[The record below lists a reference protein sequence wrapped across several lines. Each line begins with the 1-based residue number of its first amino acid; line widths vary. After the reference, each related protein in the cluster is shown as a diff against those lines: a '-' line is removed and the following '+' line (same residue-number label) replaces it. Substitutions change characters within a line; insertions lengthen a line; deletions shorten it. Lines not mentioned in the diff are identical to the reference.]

1 MGMEGQNVG
10 IMDQLMKYLGMNVVG
25 NQGSPQGM
33 LDPAAVQQMMQQ
45 QQMQQQQMPPQM
57 PEPAYKTGAYGVGP
71 QNPYGGKM
79 PQGTDYSKPVNRNI
93 PQVIR

>member
-1 MGMEGQNVG
+1 MEEQNVG

-45 QQMQQQQMPPQM
+45 QQMQM
-57 PEPAYKTGAYGVGP
+57 PEPAYKTGAYGMG
-71 QNPYGGKM
+71 QNTAPYGGKM